1 MAVSAW
7 LWGFTPAAP
16 SRCCTARR
24 RREVRRPGAAPQQ
37 CPPRPARPAQS
48 RHRSRLACE
57 VLGVALMAC
66 SRRLLCLPAQEACC
80 SDRMGAALPAPHLQR
95 HAGAPP
101 AEVAVGTLLRQWRCG
116 LALEARGASLHSTAR
131 VPSASDGN
139 GAPWQATGWWP
150 STVRGTRHLLTGASC
165 TTQFRE
171 APQPLLRQPAHVKA
185 AWTPGCITAAAG
197 PPAAHLRHGCKD
209 ALPGRW
215 SHVVWS
221 D

>member
-7 LWGFTPAAP
+7 LWGFTPAAS

-171 APQPLLRQPAHVKA
+171 D
-185 AWTPGCITAAAG
+185 
-197 PPAAHLRHGCKD
+197 PPAAFATTRTCQ
-209 ALPGRW
+209 GRLDTW
-215 SHVVWS
+215 LHHSSCRTSCRPPAARLQGRSPWEVEPCRLE
-221 D
+221 